1 MSLYVY
7 CLGDE
12 LAEATVEGLKGV
24 GGKSVR
30 LLGLGRLA
38 AVVSETEDDPVAV
51 TDENVRAHNRVNAAA
66 LAASTPL
73 PFRFGTRA
81 ERERLA
87 AYASANEAALL
98 AALGRVR
105 GCVEMSVKLKW
116 HEERAEDREQMSQV
130 SGQMEAGGQTTE
142 DGEQMTEDGGQA
154 VVNSEEVGREGA
166 GILSEA
172 SAGILPEASARILSE
187 ASEGA
192 AGGGGR
198 GTAFLLAKRRA
209 MSGEESLRRRAEEV
223 AAWLAAGVSGLA
235 RESAARV
242 SPAEGIVVRAAHL
255 VERRRVVEYRAHVR
269 ELSGTR
275 AGLHFLTSGPW
286 PPYSF
291 SDIGR

>member
-24 GGKSVR
+24 GGKAVR
-30 LLGLGRLA
+30 LLGLGRLT

-51 TDENVRAHNRVNAAA
+51 TEENVRAHNRVNAAA

-81 ERERLA
+81 ERERLT
-87 AYASANEAALL
+87 AYAASNEAALL

-116 HEERAEDREQMSQV
+116 HEERTEDRARMSQV
-130 SGQMEAGGQTTE
+130 SGRRTGEGAQVTEA
-142 DGEQMTEDGGQA
+142 GGQA
-154 VVNSEEVGREGA
+154 VVNSEEAGREGA
-166 GILSEA
+166 GILSGA
-172 SAGILPEASARILSE
+172 SAGILSE
-187 ASEGA
+187 ASEV

-209 MSGEESLRRRAEEV
+209 MSGEESLKRRAEEV
-223 AAWLAAGVSGLA
+223 AAWLAAGVSEFA

-242 SPAEGIVVRAAHL
+242 SPADGIVVRAAHL
-255 VERRRVVEYRAHVR
+255 VERRRVGEYRAHVR
-269 ELSGTR
+269 ELSATR

-291 SDIGR
+291 SDIER

>member
-12 LAEATVEGLKGV
+12 LAEATLEGLKGV
-24 GGKSVR
+24 GGEAVR
-30 LLGLGRLA
+30 LLGLGRFA
-38 AVVSETEDDPVAV
+38 AIVSETEDDPVAV

-66 LAASTPL
+66 LAGSTPL

-87 AYASANEAALL
+87 EYAAANEAALL

-116 HEERAEDREQMSQV
+116 DEEGM
-130 SGQMEAGGQTTE
+130 
-142 DGEQMTEDGGQA
+142 EDGGQQPGVSRQQTKDNVQKMEDGGRA
-154 VVNSEEVGREGA
+154 VVNSKEMEGERDGA
-166 GILSEA
+166 GILSESSKSISPES
-172 SAGILPEASARILSE
+172 SAAVSAE
-187 ASEGA
+187 PSEGA
-192 AGGGGR
+192 AGGGR
-198 GTAFLLAKRRA
+198 GTAFLLAKRHA

-223 AAWLAAGVSGLA
+223 AAWLAAEVSGLA
-235 RESAARV
+235 RESEARV
-242 SPAEGIVVRAAHL
+242 SPSEGIVVRAAHL
-255 VERRRVVEYRAHVR
+255 VERVRVGEYRAHVR
-269 ELSGTR
+269 RLSGAR

-291 SDIGR
+291 SDIRR